1 MPFDLSFCCLG
12 APEKSRIYSFLD
24 IVYIQRMRTVTD
36 RKEVLKLFEEVFGM
50 KLYIN
55 QYPRVQINPRYLI
68 VGNAYVERNYFQ
80 PSKVLKSQLHIL
92 PGICYSLEAA
102 LQCVQHQ
109 WLCILVGPSSSGK
122 TSLIRLLAQLT
133 GNTLNELNL
142 SSGTDISE
150 LLGCFEQYSAFRKCR
165 SVIAEIERYINE
177 YSSLCLESS
186 AEAFMME
193 NKDLV
198 GEWLTF
204 VSSKNRTFDSEH
216 VEHWKGGP
224 SNLLSELVKI
234 IEKLKGCLERNHL
247 PVSWSYKELNKSL
260 KTIFELQEN
269 NRMQSFSPKFEW
281 VSGGLVKAIEHGE
294 WIVLENANL
303 CNPTVC
309 CPNSSI
315 DMFWLF
321 QLINV
326 VY

>member
-1 MPFDLSFCCLG
+1 M
-12 APEKSRIYSFLD
+12 
-24 IVYIQRMRTVTD
+24 TD
-36 RKEVLKLFEEVFGM
+36 RKEVLKLFEEVFGT
-50 KLYIN
+50 KPYIN

-68 VGNAYVERNYFQ
+68 VGNTYVERNHFQ

-92 PGICYSLEAA
+92 PGICHSLEAA

-150 LLGCFEQYSAFRKCR
+150 LLGCFEQYSAFRKYR
-165 SVIAEIERYINE
+165 SAIAEVERYVNE

-193 NKDLV
+193 SKDLV
-198 GEWLTF
+198 SRWLTF
-204 VSSKNRTFDSEH
+204 VSSISSTSHSEY
-216 VEHWKGGP
+216 VEHLGP
-224 SNLLSELVKI
+224 LVEI
-234 IEKLKGCLERNHL
+234 IEKLKFDFERNQL
-247 PVSWSYKELNKSL
+247 PVSWSYKDLNECL
-260 KTIFELQEN
+260 KTIFELHEN
-269 NRMQSFSPKFEW
+269 MRMQSFSPKFEW

-309 CPNSSI
+309 CSTH
-315 DMFWLF
+315 
-321 QLINV
+321 QLICFKDFV
-326 VY
+326 IYC